1 MGDRMAEFL
10 KWSRRYDL
18 VLLDTPPT
26 SLLMD
31 AAMLARHVDGVLCCA
46 RYGRSQLS
54 DTVET
59 VANLRRAGGHVLGIA
74 MTMVRPGHQSTYDVM
89 PLPDPRT
96 AASAR

>member
-1 MGDRMAEFL
+1 MTPL
-10 KWSRRYDL
+10 SVLDL
-18 VLLDTPPT
+18 SFVGADSTPAQALHDT
-26 SLLMD
+26 LG
-31 AAMLARHVDGVLCCA
+31 LARHVDGVLCCA

-74 MTMVRPGHQSTYDVM
+74 MTMVRPGTQPTYDVM

-96 AASAR
+96 AAGAR